1 MTPSAI
7 PLTDAELDRLEELL
21 DDPALE
27 EALRLDEAQGYLCA
41 ALAGPRPMPPERW
54 LSDILGSDE
63 ALEQPVGLEAAGLL
77 RRFADA
83 LEADLNAGEPPTLL
97 LYPLE
102 EGDDAPSDYQPWCEA
117 YLAAVDS
124 AEEDW
129 FDFLGEDD
137 AEENAENSEED
148 YEEIAYLDER
158 LFPLMVLTGEAESA
172 AREHGEPWPE
182 GEEREQ
188 MLADCEDDLP
198 QAVADIYN
206 FWRAKRSIGTV
217 RRDAPKV
224 GRNDECPCGSGK
236 KYKFCCGD
244 ESGD

>member
-102 EGDDAPSDYQPWCEA
+102 EGDDAPT
-117 YLAAVDS
+117 LADNAR
-124 AEEDW
+124 AESRMYPRPMLATSLSSKPYRW
-129 FDFLGEDD
+129 
-137 AEENAENSEED
+137 NAERIAQAWQASGLTRDDYAQAMHSKKNEQANAMLQAALEEAAAQMAKDEALLRAFEASAQSETDFAQMYGLHPRE
-148 YEEIAYLDER
+148 
-158 LFPLMVLTGEAESA
+158 A
-172 AREHGEPWPE
+172 ARA
-182 GEEREQ
+182 
-188 MLADCEDDLP
+188 LA
-198 QAVADIYN
+198 
-206 FWRAKRSIGTV
+206 RARQQRSRV
-217 RRDAPKV
+217 
-224 GRNDECPCGSGK
+224 
-236 KYKFCCGD
+236 
-244 ESGD
+244 

>member
-1 MTPSAI
+1 MTQSTI
-7 PLTDAELDRLEELL
+7 PLTDAELDRLEALL

-54 LSDILGSDE
+54 LADILGSDE
-63 ALEQPVGLEAAGLL
+63 ALELPVGLEAAGLL

-83 LEADLNAGEPPTLL
+83 LEAELNAGDPPTLL

-117 YLAAVDS
+117 YLAAVDA

-137 AEENAENSEED
+137 TEDDEEVR
-148 YEEIAYLDER
+148 EEIAYLDER
-158 LFPLMVLTGEAESA
+158 LFPLMALTGEAESA
-172 AREHGEPWPE
+172 AREHGEAWPE

-188 MLADCEDDLP
+188 LLAECEDDLP
-198 QAVADIYN
+198 RAVADIHN
-206 FWRAKRSIGTV
+206 FWRAQRSIGTV
-217 RRDAPKV
+217 RRESPKI
-224 GRNDECPCGSGK
+224 GRNETCSCGSGK
-236 KYKFCCGD
+236 KYKHCCGD
-244 ESGD
+244 ESSNE

>member
-1 MTPSAI
+1 MVCGFGLAFFVI
-7 PLTDAELDRLEELL
+7 CRVLL
-21 DDPALE
+21 DTSAPN
-27 EALRLDEAQGYLCA
+27 
-41 ALAGPRPMPPERW
+41 PNKVHS
-54 LSDILGSDE
+54 LSHLF
-63 ALEQPVGLEAAGLL
+63 VCLL
-77 RRFADA
+77 FSKRI
-83 LEADLNAGEPPTLL
+83 
-97 LYPLE
+97 
-102 EGDDAPSDYQPWCEA
+102 
-117 YLAAVDS
+117 
-124 AEEDW
+124 
-129 FDFLGEDD
+129 
-137 AEENAENSEED
+137 NSEED

-206 FWRAKRSIGTV
+206 FWRAKRSIGMV